1 MKTIIRNFLTILR
14 RFRMATALNV
24 MGLAVAF
31 AAFLVIMMQ
40 LYYEYSYDS
49 CHPGADCIYRVDL
62 CDEESDVTVL
72 PGPFLDEFA
81 RSSPHI
87 AAATFINPFIGNV
100 YLTVQDSTGKKGF
113 REPVLT
119 CRPDLTKVFG
129 FAMVEGDAACLN
141 DPEKLILPQSMAKR
155 LFGEGSATGKQIYAE
170 EEIWT
175 KDKQSFTVGGVYK
188 DFPSNT
194 QIGNAI
200 YIGIDNTPDVMCK
213 ECSNFVAYVRLDNP
227 GAAARVA
234 DNFNKQYDFAGLWK
248 EAATLRVRLLPL
260 ADIYFMD
267 GSSAVGNRET
277 TRLLFFIAILI
288 VGIAHRSYSRSLSG
302 VSYHLLSSRLAAE
315 GQLRTFPLRA
325 QDEAMV
331 DWFPI
336 CCFHRPY
343 CWCMHPTTPKQLYAL
358 LQPRIR

>member
-1 MKTIIRNFLTILR
+1 
-14 RFRMATALNV
+14 MATALNV

-155 LFGEGSATGKQIYAE
+155 LFGEGSATGKPIYAE

-227 GAAARVA
+227 GAAALVA

-288 VGIAHRSYSRSLSG
+288 VGIDHRSCCRSLSG

-343 CWCMHPTTPKQLYAL
+343 CWYMHPTTPKQLYAL